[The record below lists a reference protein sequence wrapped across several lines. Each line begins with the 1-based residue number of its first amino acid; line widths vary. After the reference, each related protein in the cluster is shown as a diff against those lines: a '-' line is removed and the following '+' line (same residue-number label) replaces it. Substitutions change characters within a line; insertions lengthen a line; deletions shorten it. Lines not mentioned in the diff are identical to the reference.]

1 MIDNVDL
8 RRPFPGAP
16 SNPKSTH
23 TLTPEPLGPYR
34 LTPLER
40 RSSASLATISSL
52 RLLGLFLVLPV
63 FSLEASNLPGGDNAA
78 MVGLALGIFGLTQ
91 GLFQIP
97 FGLASDRFG
106 RKRVITLG
114 LALFATGS
122 TLAALSPSIGWMVL
136 ARALQGSGAVSAAAT
151 ALLADQTRDSVRTQ
165 AMSWVGGSIGVV
177 FAISV
182 AVAPLLANAVGL
194 SGVLAITGALAAT
207 GIVLLHLWVPAEPAH
222 DAGLQRGRLRDVLQ
236 VPELMRLNVGVF
248 VLHAV
253 QVAMWTA
260 IPSMLVQ
267 AGLPKAHHWWV
278 YLPVVTLSFLL
289 MGMTLFPMER
299 RGRLRGIFLF
309 AVGLIALVELFFLES
324 VGTSPTVLVLA
335 LLMFVFFYG
344 FNVLEASMP
353 SMASRLSPKNI
364 RGASLGVYNTLQSF
378 GFFAG
383 GLLGGWLYKS
393 GGSQWLFGLCG
404 LGMLLWL
411 VVAWPMVAPMRP
423 PKPGAAKAG

>member
-1 MIDNVDL
+1 MPDSAD
-8 RRPFPGAP
+8 P
-16 SNPKSTH
+16 H
-23 TLTPEPLGPYR
+23 R

-63 FSLEASNLPGGDNAA
+63 FSLEVAHLPGGDNPAW
-78 MVGLALGIFGLTQ
+78 VGLALGIFGLTQ

-106 RKRVITLG
+106 RKRLITLG
-114 LALFATGS
+114 LGLFTAGS
-122 TLAALSPSIGWMVL
+122 VLAAFAPSVGWMVL

-151 ALLADQTRDSVRTQ
+151 ALLADQTRDVVRTQ
-165 AMSWVGGSIGVV
+165 AMSWVGGSIGLV
-177 FAISV
+177 FAVSV
-182 AVAPLLANAVGL
+182 GVAPLLANAVGL
-194 SGVLAITGALAAT
+194 SGVFLVTGALAAM
-207 GIVLLHLWVPAEPAH
+207 GVVLLHLWVPPEPVR
-222 DAGLQRGRLRDVLQ
+222 DAGLQRGRLRDVLDS
-236 VPELMRLNVGVF
+236 PELLRLNFGVF
-248 VLHAV
+248 LLHAV

-267 AGLPKAHHWWV
+267 AGLPKAQHWWV
-278 YLPVVTLSFLL
+278 YLPVVGLSFVL

-299 RGRLRGIFLF
+299 RGRLRAIFLL
-309 AVGLIALVELFFLES
+309 AVGLIALVEVALAGVVAARPS
-324 VGTSPTVLVLA
+324 VLLLS

-383 GLLGGWLYKS
+383 GLVGGALFEP
-393 GGSQWLFGLCG
+393 GGSPWLFGVCA
-404 LGMLLWL
+404 LGMLAWL
-411 VVAWPMVAPMRP
+411 VVAWPMVAPGRP
-423 PKPGAAKAG
+423 PRASPAKPG